1 MGEEGEQD
9 HHEGDGSSDHQVPSL
24 VVLVEGTHQDVRN
37 LVLHPDTFVHGE
49 AVISKDVKEGCVEI
63 LAHEN
68 CQCSV
73 DVVVY

>member
-1 MGEEGEQD
+1 
-9 HHEGDGSSDHQVPSL
+9 
-24 VVLVEGTHQDVRN
+24 
-37 LVLHPDTFVHGE
+37 
-49 AVISKDVKEGCVEI
+49 VISKDVKEGCVEI